1 MSPQARQAI
10 RKEADLTERVVEYYR
25 RLFAGLIARM
35 NREPTVRSDIECM
48 RMCVEAVDM
57 MLENQG
63 RMTKALR
70 EIAEDPDA
78 KHAGDQ
84 GARYADA
91 KKNAA

>member
-70 EIAEDPDA
+70 EIAEDPDV
-78 KHAGDQ
+78 KHAH
-84 GARYADA
+84 AHHADA
-91 KKNAA
+91 KKSAA

>member
-1 MSPQARQAI
+1 MSPQNRQAI

-25 RLFAGLIARM
+25 RLFAGLITRM
-35 NREPTVRSDIECM
+35 NREPAVRSDIECM

-70 EIAEDPDA
+70 ELTDDRDE
-78 KHAGDQ
+78 
-84 GARYADA
+84 A
-91 KKNAA
+91 KKTAA

>member
-1 MSPQARQAI
+1 MSPQNRQAI

-25 RLFAGLIARM
+25 RLFTGLITRM

-63 RMTKALR
+63 RMTRALR
-70 EIAEDPDA
+70 ELTDDRDE
-78 KHAGDQ
+78 
-84 GARYADA
+84 A
-91 KKNAA
+91 KKTAA